1 LAIVWLAPCRDPATV
16 IASAARQSLA
26 DWFVGIASSAAPTRN
41 DPSGEADTA
50 SGPGF
55 TGIRVLQHFSN
66 PRVRLFVGAVLIS
79 FSPVF
84 VKLVS
89 VSPTTSGFYR
99 ALFGGLALTAFILLT
114 GRRFSFVRAAWL
126 ALVASAVF
134 FALDLWFWHRSIL
147 YIGPG
152 LSTLLANMQVF
163 FMMAAGV
170 VLLRQRPTGMQV
182 VAVPLAVAGLTMI
195 VGPDWSALTPGYR
208 LGILLGILTAVSYA
222 GYMLCM
228 RQARMHSTW
237 PVPVREIAVMSL
249 AVAGMLG
256 LSAAIEGESLVIPT
270 AADAGWLLAYGVLSH
285 AVGMMFIASSLA
297 RVTTTETGIALLLQ
311 PSLSFLWDILFFAR
325 PVTPVEMAGAVITL
339 AAIFMGSARRSK
351 QP

>member
-1 LAIVWLAPCRDPATV
+1 MLLHYFA
-16 IASAARQSLA
+16 
-26 DWFVGIASSAAPTRN
+26 
-41 DPSGEADTA
+41 
-50 SGPGF
+50 
-55 TGIRVLQHFSN
+55 N
-66 PRVRLFVGAVLIS
+66 PRLRLFVGAVLIS

-84 VKLVS
+84 VKLVD

-114 GRRFSFVRAAWL
+114 GRRYSFVRAAWL
-126 ALVASAVF
+126 ALAASAVF

-163 FMMAAGV
+163 FMMGAGV
-170 VLLRQRPTGMQV
+170 LLLRQRPSVQQL
-182 VAVPLAVAGLTMI
+182 VAVPLAVVGLTMI
-195 VGPDWSALTPGYR
+195 VGPDWSALAPGYR
-208 LGILLGILTAVSYA
+208 LGILLGILTAISYA

-249 AVAGMLG
+249 LVAVMLG
-256 LSAAIEGESLVIPT
+256 ASAAIEGESLAITTVS
-270 AADAGWLLAYGVLSH
+270 DAGWLLAYGVLSH

-325 PVTPVEMAGAVITL
+325 PVTPVEITGAVIAL
-339 AAIFMGSARRSK
+339 AAIFMGSVRRSK
-351 QP
+351 QA

>member
-1 LAIVWLAPCRDPATV
+1 M
-16 IASAARQSLA
+16 
-26 DWFVGIASSAAPTRN
+26 
-41 DPSGEADTA
+41 
-50 SGPGF
+50 
-55 TGIRVLQHFSN
+55 LQYFSN
-66 PRVRLFVGAVLIS
+66 PRLRLFVGAVLIS

-84 VKLVS
+84 VKLVD

-99 ALFGGLALTAFILLT
+99 ALFGGLALAAFILLT
-114 GRRFSFVRAAWL
+114 GRRFSFGRTAWL
-126 ALVASAVF
+126 ALAASAVC

-163 FMMAAGV
+163 FMMAAGIV
-170 VLLRQRPTGMQV
+170 FLRQRPTALQL
-182 VAVPLAVAGLTMI
+182 VAVPLAVVGLTMI
-195 VGPDWSALTPGYR
+195 VGPDWDALTPAYR
-208 LGILLGILTAVSYA
+208 LGILLGLLTAISYA

-228 RQARMHSTW
+228 RQARMHSAW

-249 AVAGMLG
+249 LVAGMLG
-256 LSAAIEGESLVIPT
+256 ASAALEGESLAIGSAGDV
-270 AADAGWLLAYGVLSH
+270 GWLLAYGILSH

-297 RVTTTETGIALLLQ
+297 RVSTTETGIALLLQ

-325 PVTPVEMAGAVITL
+325 PVTPVEIAGAVIAL
-339 AAIFMGSARRSK
+339 AAIFMGSTRRLK